1 MATPDEPKLGDLGTL
16 SARERP
22 RDPGRP
28 VRIAEPSQA
37 RERPAEVAESPK
49 DTTTGNGRRLGRV
62 RYLTHLGASITVPV
76 AMFATF
82 LDPLHA
88 LYERDT
94 QLALGLAVL
103 TGVIVLAWQTYAG
116 ARRAH
121 DRGHGGWVGIGHI
134 LPGINLLLI
143 AYLALFAGTR
153 GDNRFGSKPRGNG
166 VITWLAYLVFVVI
179 PFGLAPA
186 ALLQYDSYL
195 QDRKAS
201 ATTTL
206 NSDSG

>member
-1 MATPDEPKLGDLGTL
+1 MATSDEPKLGDLGTL
-16 SARERP
+16 STKERAR
-22 RDPGRP
+22 DQGHP

-37 RERPAEVAESPK
+37 RERPAEVVDSPK
-49 DTTTGNGRRLGRV
+49 AKPADEGRRLGRIG
-62 RYLTHLGASITVPV
+62 YLTHLGASISVPATV
-76 AMFATF
+76 FAVF

-88 LYERDT
+88 LYERDS
-94 QLALGLAVL
+94 QLALGLAIL
-103 TGVIVLAWQTYAG
+103 TGVITLAWQTYAG

-121 DRGHGGWVGIGHI
+121 DRGHGSWVGIGHI

-143 AYLALFAGTR
+143 AYLALFSGAK
-153 GDNRFGSKPRGNG
+153 GDNRFGPKPSGNG
-166 VITWLAYLVFVVI
+166 LLTWLAYLVLVVI

-201 ATTTL
+201 ASTTL
-206 NSDSG
+206 NSSSD